1 MQSDFDIAIIGAG
14 VIGLSIAAKI
24 PKKFSVIIIEKN
36 RTYGLE
42 SSTHNSEVIHAGIY
56 YKIDSLK
63 HKLCL
68 NGNAMIYDWCEK
80 YDVHYNKIGKLVVSL
95 HDNES
100 ETFENA
106 WELASKSGANVRRI
120 SKNELRKLEPSV
132 NIAAGFLSSNT
143 GIIDSV
149 GFLKSL
155 EFVAK
160 NNGVNFGFNNNLQ
173 ELNRNS
179 KFFKLGVIDDDGSAT
194 EFTADIVINAAGHGS
209 PNITRMLGYPL
220 DGSNN
225 NFPVFEQRIN
235 KGVYFDIINS
245 KINNAVHHLI
255 YPVPKNQK
263 LMQNYIDKVGGLGIH
278 LTKTL
283 DGIIRLGPDTEWIK
297 QRSSFSFDYQNSDNK
312 LMNFFNAGKEF
323 FPDLKIDDLVPSH
336 VGYRTK
342 INVLN
347 EEYSDF
353 LIWVHNGYVHLGGI
367 ESPGLTASLA
377 IADKTLKLLNVS

>member
-1 MQSDFDIAIIGAG
+1 
-14 VIGLSIAAKI
+14 
-24 PKKFSVIIIEKN
+24 
-36 RTYGLE
+36 
-42 SSTHNSEVIHAGIY
+42 
-56 YKIDSLK
+56 
-63 HKLCL
+63 
-68 NGNAMIYDWCEK
+68 
-80 YDVHYNKIGKLVVSL
+80 
-95 HDNES
+95 
-100 ETFENA
+100 
-106 WELASKSGANVRRI
+106 
-120 SKNELRKLEPSV
+120 
-132 NIAAGFLSSNT
+132 
-143 GIIDSV
+143 
-149 GFLKSL
+149 
-155 EFVAK
+155 
-160 NNGVNFGFNNNLQ
+160 LQ